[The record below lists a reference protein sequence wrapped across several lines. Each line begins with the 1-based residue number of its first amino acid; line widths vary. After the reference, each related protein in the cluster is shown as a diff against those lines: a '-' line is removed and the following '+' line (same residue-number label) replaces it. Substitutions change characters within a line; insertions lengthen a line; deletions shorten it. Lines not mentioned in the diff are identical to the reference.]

1 MTNTINL
8 QNQYLSHAITQV
20 NRKDAFE
27 IFILSRRLQYLTSS
41 NSDDYESDDL
51 VLNLSDVNTTESVI
65 KELQNAIASFT

>member
-20 NRKDAFE
+20 NRKDSFE
-27 IFILSRRLQYLTSS
+27 IFILSRRLQYLTAS
-41 NSDDYESDDL
+41 NSSDYESDDL

-65 KELQNAIASFT
+65 KELQKLVK

>member
-27 IFILSRRLQYLTSS
+27 IFILSRRLQYLTAK

-65 KELQNAIASFT
+65 KELQSLIK

>member
-8 QNQYLSHAITQV
+8 QNQYLSHSITQV

-27 IFILSRRLQYLTSS
+27 IFILSRRLQYLTAS

-65 KELQNAIASFT
+65 KELERLVK

>member
-27 IFILSRRLQYLTSS
+27 IFILSRRLQYLTAK

-65 KELQNAIASFT
+65 KELQKLVK

>member
-8 QNQYLSHAITQV
+8 QNQYLSHSITQV
-20 NRKDAFE
+20 NRKDSFE
-27 IFILSRRLQYLTSS
+27 IFILSRRLQYLTAS

-65 KELQNAIASFT
+65 KELQRLVK

>member
-8 QNQYLSHAITQV
+8 QNQYLAHSITQV

-51 VLNLSDVNTTESVI
+51 VLNLSDVNTIESVI
-65 KELQNAIASFT
+65 KELQRLVK

>member
-27 IFILSRRLQYLTSS
+27 IFILSRRLQYLTAK

-65 KELQNAIASFT
+65 KELQKIVK

>member
-8 QNQYLSHAITQV
+8 QNQYLAHSITQV

-27 IFILSRRLQYLTSS
+27 IFILSRRLQCLTSS

-65 KELQNAIASFT
+65 KELQRLVK

>member
-27 IFILSRRLQYLTSS
+27 IFILSRRLQYLTAS
-41 NSDDYESDDL
+41 NSSDYESEDL

-65 KELQNAIASFT
+65 KELQKIVK